1 VQTNGGTGFTTLS
14 PRQPLYSVP
23 YAITANS
30 ANNLLGTLP
39 ASQLSGTVPKSMGNS
54 SATQWGIAETNNK
67 NFFQLFHLPDF
78 SFRLIFNHM
87 VKYGSRLDDVFGA
100 LADPTRRR
108 ILETLSR
115 GDQCV
120 TALARPHRMSLPAIS
135 KHLRVLEH
143 AGLICRRRDGRVHHL
158 KLDAKSM
165 QQAAQWIEEYRKF
178 WEGALDSLANY
189 LEKTNQTTEQVT
201 KKKGKS

>member
-1 VQTNGGTGFTTLS
+1 LWQKAVKVFGGS
-14 PRQPLYSVP
+14 PR
-23 YAITANS
+23 
-30 ANNLLGTLP
+30 
-39 ASQLSGTVPKSMGNS
+39 LS
-54 SATQWGIAETNNK
+54 NK
-67 NFFQLFHLPDF
+67 HTTFSLFHLRGFVFGPILN
-78 SFRLIFNHM
+78 RM
-87 VKYGSRLDDVFGA
+87 VKYSSRLDDVFGA

-158 KLDAKSM
+158 KLDAKPM
-165 QQAAQWIEEYRKF
+165 QEAAQWIEEYRKF
-178 WEGALDSLANY
+178 WEGALDSLANF
-189 LEKTNQTTEQVT
+189 LEKTNQTTEQT
-201 KKKGKS
+201 TQKKGK

>member
-1 VQTNGGTGFTTLS
+1 
-14 PRQPLYSVP
+14 
-23 YAITANS
+23 
-30 ANNLLGTLP
+30 
-39 ASQLSGTVPKSMGNS
+39 
-54 SATQWGIAETNNK
+54 
-67 NFFQLFHLPDF
+67 
-78 SFRLIFNHM
+78 M
-87 VKYGSRLDDVFGA
+87 VKYVSRLDDVFGA

-158 KLDAKSM
+158 KLDAKPM
-165 QQAAQWIEEYRKF
+165 QEAAQWIEEYRKF
-178 WEGALDSLANY
+178 WEGALDSLAAY
-189 LEKTNQTTEQVT
+189 LEKTNQTTE
-201 KKKGKS
+201 KKGKS

>member
-1 VQTNGGTGFTTLS
+1 
-14 PRQPLYSVP
+14 
-23 YAITANS
+23 
-30 ANNLLGTLP
+30 
-39 ASQLSGTVPKSMGNS
+39 
-54 SATQWGIAETNNK
+54 
-67 NFFQLFHLPDF
+67 
-78 SFRLIFNHM
+78 M
-87 VKYGSRLDDVFGA
+87 VKYGSGLDDVFGA

-158 KLDAKSM
+158 KLHAKPM
-165 QQAAQWIEEYRKF
+165 REAAQWINEYRKF
-178 WEGALDSLANY
+178 WESALDSLANY
-189 LEKTNQTTEQVT
+189 LEKQDQTTERT
-201 KKKGKS
+201 KIKKGKS